1 MSLNEPK
8 WLIYISDKYSI
19 SVWMRYYAAVY
30 IAIASVTN
38 YSG

>member
-1 MSLNEPK
+1 MSLNESK
-8 WLIYISDKYSI
+8 WLIYISD
-19 SVWMRYYAAVY
+19 SVLIWMRYYAAVY